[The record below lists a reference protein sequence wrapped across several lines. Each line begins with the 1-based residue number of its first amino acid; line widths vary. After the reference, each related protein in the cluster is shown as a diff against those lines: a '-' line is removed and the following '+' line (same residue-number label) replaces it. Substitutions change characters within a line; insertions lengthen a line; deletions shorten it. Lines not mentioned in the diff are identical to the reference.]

1 MSKLGELGLSSY
13 EEKVYRSLLA
23 LGAGTAQG
31 VSEASDVP
39 TGRIYDVLNG
49 LEARDLVRSR
59 ATEPTTYVA
68 VDPETA
74 LDRLLD
80 ERRREL
86 DARAERYDRL
96 AGEVTSELAA
106 TTPSESQFWTAP
118 LGSEAAVSLATA
130 LYDAA
135 GRTVR
140 SAMSLP
146 YEGVDWERY
155 EAEIDA
161 SLDGITDGRTT
172 QVLVTPGVLDG
183 VPPAVR
189 ETHTESTDVVEVR
202 VTTDLTVTFDLID
215 TERACFHVPH
225 PCSRTERLGVIDL
238 RDASL
243 AEQLATLFDEVW
255 ATAEPLAS
263 PVRNE

>member
-13 EEKVYRSLLA
+13 EEKAYRALLA
-23 LGAGTAQG
+23 LGAGTAQA

-49 LEARDLVRSR
+49 LEARELVRTR

-74 LDRLLD
+74 IDRLLA

-96 AGEVTSELAA
+96 ADEVASELA
-106 TTPSESQFWTAP
+106 TTVPTESQFWTAP
-118 LGSEAAVSLATA
+118 LGSGAAVSLATM
-130 LYDAA
+130 LYDDAT
-135 GRTVR
+135 RTVQ

-146 YEGVDWERY
+146 YAGVDWNRY
-155 EAEIDA
+155 EAEISA
-161 SLDGITDGRTT
+161 SLDGIADGITV

-183 VPPAVR
+183 VPAAVR
-189 ETHTESTDVVEVR
+189 ARYADSAAVDVR
-202 VTTDLTVTFDLID
+202 LTSDLTVTFDLVD
-215 TERACFHVPH
+215 AERVCFHVPH
-225 PCSRTERLGVIDL
+225 PRSRTDRLGIIDL
-238 RDASL
+238 RDAAL
-243 AEQLATLFDEVW
+243 AERLSSLFDEVW
-255 ATAEPLAS
+255 RAADPLA
-263 PVRNE
+263 